1 MSRAFAGGGQKV
13 RVFCPLDIVGLLV
26 EAARDPEGGPREA
39 SCLAGV
45 PNAMAEAEWK
55 QAAGRPTWLLHH
67 RQKHCLWEGSAWAPS
82 WVLYQPQTRAG
93 QRLNSVRFSE
103 AFENSP
109 APGPWRATTF
119 SRLTVS
125 SWGLAQKTLCAPHL
139 PPQGAERSPRALRGR
154 ELPPPRP
161 TPPLLPAL
169 RYWDP

>member
-1 MSRAFAGGGQKV
+1 MAHPKPGTCPGVIPRGPTPEAVGGGARGGKKV

-45 PNAMAEAEWK
+45 LDATAKAEWK

-67 RQKHCLWEGSAWAPS
+67 RQKHCSWEGSAWAPS
-82 WVLYQPQTRAG
+82 WVLDQLQTRAG

-109 APGPWRATTF
+109 APRPLACNYLLPVDCQQQGPGPEDP
-119 SRLTVS
+119 LCS
-125 SWGLAQKTLCAPHL
+125 SLAP
-139 PPQGAERSPRALRGR
+139 PGGREEPQGTEG
-154 ELPPPRP
+154 
-161 TPPLLPAL
+161 
-169 RYWDP
+169 